1 MGQAMAL
8 CRCVKVALSEQA
20 DGKDPLPTGPK
31 FLAKQNSDHLAK
43 TVRIWPEIWDMA
55 RSF

>member
-1 MGQAMAL
+1 MAL